1 MSFQPIYESSFE
13 IKKFTIDTFM
23 DYFKTP
29 NGKKLLLDNNIKD
42 VNEFHEYY
50 LYDTFIKKFDFYIKE
65 NKKIDIVKMKNQIRG
80 FCEELVSAVYHP
92 KRLNY
97 YLKKYNYN
105 ICDENYETNY
115 QTNVDTNIENEK
127 IKNNHNNHNHN
138 NHNNHNN
145 QIKDI
150 SDDFNIFHLHKKRKF
165 SNV

>member
-1 MSFQPIYESSFE
+1 MSFQPIYDSTFE

-105 ICDENYETNY
+105 ICDEKYEY
-115 QTNVDTNIENEK
+115 LIYD
-127 IKNNHNNHNHN
+127 KNNENVNENNNLSN
-138 NHNNHNN
+138 NLSKNLSKN
-145 QIKDI
+145 IDI
-150 SDDFNIFHLHKKRKF
+150 HVHKKARLC
-165 SNV
+165 

>member
-105 ICDENYETNY
+105 IFDENYETNY
-115 QTNVDTNIENEK
+115 ETNVDTNIENEK
-127 IKNNHNNHNHN
+127 IKNNHNNK
-138 NHNNHNN
+138 
-145 QIKDI
+145 IY
-150 SDDFNIFHLHKKRKF
+150 DFHGFHLHKKRKF